1 MKLSCDICGRP
12 EASAVVLIEGAKMVA
27 CGRCMRSGKVLYRL
41 DDGDVKVEALEVAKP
56 RKTSLDQGGEEIVE
70 DVAARIRKA
79 REKTGLKIA
88 VIAEKINETE
98 SYIDAIENRRL
109 SPTFEIAR
117 KLEKEL
123 GVKLIEK
130 SAGDEQPEESKK
142 PSRFSEA
149 TLGDAIVMDKKKK
162 GK

>member
-27 CGRCMRSGKVLYRL
+27 CSRCMRSGKVLYRL
-41 DDGDVKVEALEVAKP
+41 DDDEVKSEPVESAKP
-56 RKTSLDQGGEEIVE
+56 RKTSLDQGEEIVE
-70 DVAARIRKA
+70 DAAARIRKA

-98 SYIDAIENRRL
+98 SYIDAIENKRL

-130 SAGDEQPEESKK
+130 VAGEEIAEPSKK
-142 PSRFSEA
+142 PSRFTEP
-149 TLGDAIVMDKKKK
+149 TLGDVVVINKKKK

>member
-27 CGRCMRSGKVLYRL
+27 CSRCMRSGKVLYRL
-41 DDGDVKVEALEVAKP
+41 DDDEVKSEPVESAKP
-56 RKTSLDQGGEEIVE
+56 RKTSLDQGEEIVE
-70 DVAARIRKA
+70 DAAARIRKA
-79 REKTGLKIA
+79 REKTGLNIA

-98 SYIDAIENRRL
+98 SYIDAIENKRL

-130 SAGDEQPEESKK
+130 SAAEELSEESKK
-142 PSRFSEA
+142 PSRFSA
-149 TLGDAIVMDKKKK
+149 PTLGDAIVIDKKKK